1 MGGTTSAANEPD
13 NFSDDE
19 LKAFQSQLASLVRE
33 TTAYPLEYS
42 LGTYDFLF
50 ESRDDIE
57 VILDNVSQEIL
68 VARKPPDLVP
78 ATRYRFS
85 IFLNRGT
92 SNVMTD
98 QATT

>member
-13 NFSDDE
+13 NFSHDE

-33 TTAYPLEYS
+33 TTAFPLEYS

-57 VILDNVSQEIL
+57 VILDNVSQEIS
-68 VARKPPDLVP
+68 VARKAV
-78 ATRYRFS
+78 
-85 IFLNRGT
+85 
-92 SNVMTD
+92 
-98 QATT
+98 